1 MDRDFRTGRIEI
13 DFPAEPFASAPT
25 LLARSAVVF
34 FSNLPLLA
42 AITLVVYLPAKL
54 AIQFACYVLDV
65 PTSGILS
72 YIFLEVSDLVL
83 GALAVPA
90 AIYGLVERFRGRR
103 APMAECLRW
112 GRRAWAR
119 MLWNQFKVDITIT
132 LWGALLIV
140 PGILAMVRLI
150 FVEPVVAIEG
160 DSAADPLERSRGL
173 TRGRRWRIFFR
184 DRTARHWRAGR
195 EFPGV
200 ALAGGRH
207 ALARIAG
214 CRRQPALRR
223 GAMDHG
229 RGTADVFGDGRE
241 AGAGGRQGAKDD
253 CAETPAI
260 TRPAKQPP
268 CRGIDCRSEVRR

>member
-34 FSNLPLLA
+34 FSNLQFLA

-54 AIQFACYVLDV
+54 AIQFASYVLDV

-90 AIYGLVERFRGRR
+90 VIYGLVERFRGRR

-173 TRGRRWRIFFR
+173 TRGRRWRIFFVIAPLAIGELVGSFLALHWLEDAMR
-184 DRTARHWRAGR
+184 SRALLAVGDSLLSVGGQWTTVAALLMYLGTVERQAQVGDKARKTTA
-195 EFPGV
+195 PK
-200 ALAGGRH
+200 
-207 ALARIAG
+207 
-214 CRRQPALRR
+214 RRR
-223 GAMDHG
+223 
-229 RGTADVFGDGRE
+229 
-241 AGAGGRQGAKDD
+241 
-253 CAETPAI
+253 
-260 TRPAKQPP
+260 
-268 CRGIDCRSEVRR
+268 